1 MSDHGYGQKLY
12 HSPAVADFVDEI
24 KNSFF
29 RFMSIP
35 DFVDDGA
42 RYFCVIR
49 FEVRKNLLDCGLTD
63 TF

>member
-1 MSDHGYGQKLY
+1 MGILDSLITFEGKYGQKLY

-24 KNSFF
+24 KHSFF

-42 RYFCVIR
+42 RYFCVI
-49 FEVRKNLLDCGLTD
+49 
-63 TF
+63 